1 MRYSLLQTIP
11 AKPAMN
17 LLTTVPDLAEVT
29 TERLAALVTG
39 AAAVTATADLSELL
53 AATAETARE
62 TTGAKYA
69 AIGVLGEHGTLIEFI
84 HVGLPDDVA
93 EAIGPLPTGR
103 GVLGTLIIEAK
114 TIRLDRIQDH
124 PDSIGFPPN
133 HPPMTGFLGVP
144 VRAGDRVF
152 GNLYLTEKAG
162 GFTEGDEQ
170 LVEALAAIAGSAVA
184 NVRLQQKLRRLAVV
198 EDRERIARDLHD
210 AIIQDLFAVGLV
222 LQGLASRM
230 DEARDRHD
238 MEEAVERLDSAITEL
253 RRFIFDLK
261 PPVWHDRDLTT
272 ELTRLVQQLAE
283 PYGVHTRVDV
293 SPDLGRVPSDVID
306 VASQIVRE
314 ATSNALRHSESP
326 TVEIAA
332 ESGAGFLILT
342 ITDRGKGFD
351 PASVEPGLGLSSL
364 RSRAEKAGGDTTL
377 HTGPGRGTTVRVL
390 LPI

>member
-1 MRYSLLQTIP
+1 MV
-11 AKPAMN
+11 A
-17 LLTTVPDLAEVT
+17 
-29 TERLAALVTG
+29 G
-39 AAAVTATADLSELL
+39 AAEVTATADLSDLL

-69 AIGVLGEHGTLIEFI
+69 AIGVIGEHGTLIEFI
-84 HVGLPDDVA
+84 HVGIPDEVA

-124 PDSIGFPPN
+124 PDSSGFPAN
-133 HPPMTGFLGVP
+133 HPPMTAFLGVP
-144 VRAGDRVF
+144 VRAGDHVF

-162 GFTEGDEQ
+162 GFTHTDEQ

-184 NVRLQQKLRRLAVV
+184 NLRLQQKLRRLAVV

-222 LQGLASRM
+222 VQGLASRM
-230 DEARDRHD
+230 DDARDRHD

-261 PPVWHDRDLTT
+261 PPVWHDRDLAT
-272 ELTRLVQQLAE
+272 ELTRLVHQLAE
-283 PYGVHTRVDV
+283 PYGVQTRVDV
-293 SPDLGRVPSDVID
+293 NPDLGRVPNDVID

-332 ESGAGFLILT
+332 GSGSGFLILT

-351 PASVEPGLGLSSL
+351 PASVESGLGLSSI

-377 HTGPGRGTTVRVL
+377 HSRLGRGTTVRVL

>member
-1 MRYSLLQTIP
+1 
-11 AKPAMN
+11 MN
-17 LLTTVPDLAEVT
+17 RLTSVPGLAEVIP
-29 TERLAALVTG
+29 ERLAALVTS

>member
-1 MRYSLLQTIP
+1 
-11 AKPAMN
+11 
-17 LLTTVPDLAEVT
+17 
-29 TERLAALVTG
+29 LAALVTG

-84 HVGLPDDVA
+84 HVGIPSDVA
-93 EAIGPLPTGR
+93 EQIGPLPTGR

-124 PDSIGFPPN
+124 PDSSGFPPN
-133 HPPMTGFLGVP
+133 HPPMTTFLGVP

-162 GFTEGDEQ
+162 GFTQDDEQ
-170 LVEALAAIAGSAVA
+170 LVEALAAIAGSAIA
-184 NVRLQQKLRRLAVV
+184 SLRLQQKLRRLAVV

-283 PYGVHTRVDV
+283 PYGVHTQVDV

>member
-1 MRYSLLQTIP
+1 
-11 AKPAMN
+11 MN
-17 LLTTVPDLAEVT
+17 RLTTVPDLAEVT

-84 HVGLPDDVA
+84 HVGLPNDVA

-103 GVLGTLIIEAK
+103 GVLGTLIVEAK

-133 HPPMTGFLGVP
+133 HPPMTAFLGVP

-152 GNLYLTEKAG
+152 GNLYLTDKAG
-162 GFTEGDEQ
+162 GFTQDDEQ

-184 NVRLQQKLRRLAVV
+184 SLRLQQKLRRLAVV

-261 PPVWHDRDLTT
+261 PPVWHDRDLAT
-272 ELTRLVQQLAE
+272 ELVRLVQQLAE
-283 PYGVHTRVDV
+283 PYGVETRVDV

>member
-1 MRYSLLQTIP
+1 MP
-11 AKPAMN
+11 GVAAK
-17 LLTTVPDLAEVT
+17 
-29 TERLAALVTG
+29 RLAALVTG
-39 AAAVTATADLSELL
+39 AAAVTASADLSELL

-69 AIGVLGEHGTLIEFI
+69 AIGVIGEHGTLIEFI
-84 HVGLPDDVA
+84 HVGIPEQLA
-93 EAIGPLPTGR
+93 EAIGPLPSGR
-103 GVLGTLIIEAK
+103 GVLGTLIIDAQ

-124 PDSIGFPPN
+124 PDSVGFPPN
-133 HPPMTGFLGVP
+133 HPPMTAFLGVP

-152 GNLYLTEKAG
+152 GNLYLTEKDG
-162 GFTEGDEQ
+162 GFTDDDEH

-222 LQGLASRM
+222 LQGLESRM
-230 DEARDRHD
+230 DEDRDRRD
-238 MEEAVERLDSAITEL
+238 LQEAVERLDAAITEL

-261 PPVWHDRDLTT
+261 PAVWHDRDLAT

-283 PYGVHTRVDV
+283 PYGVQTRVDV
-293 SPDLGRVPSDVID
+293 SPDLGPIPNDMID
-306 VASQIVRE
+306 VASLIVRE

-326 TVEIAA
+326 TVDIAA
-332 ESGAGFLILT
+332 DSGAGFLILT
-342 ITDRGKGFD
+342 ITDRGKGFEPD
-351 PASVEPGLGLSSL
+351 AVESGLGLSSL
-364 RSRAEKAGGDTTL
+364 QSRAENAGGDTTL
-377 HTGPGRGTTVRVL
+377 HSRPGRGTTVRVL

>member
-1 MRYSLLQTIP
+1 
-11 AKPAMN
+11 MN
-17 LLTTVPDLAEVT
+17 RLSTVAHLSEVT
-29 TERLAALVTG
+29 PERLAALVSG
-39 AAAVTATADLSELL
+39 AATVTATADLSELL
-53 AATAETARE
+53 AAAAEIARE
-62 TTGAKYA
+62 TTGARYA
-69 AIGVLGEHGTLIEFI
+69 ALGVIGEHGTLVEFI
-84 HVGLPDDVA
+84 HVGIPDEVA
-93 EAIGPLPTGR
+93 EEIGALPTGG

-133 HPPMTGFLGVP
+133 HPPMSSFLGVP

-162 GFTEGDEQ
+162 GFTEDDEQ

-184 NVRLQQKLRRLAVV
+184 NLRLQQRLRRLAVV

-222 LQGLASRM
+222 LQGLALKM
-230 DEARDRHD
+230 DDARERHD
-238 MEEAVERLDSAITEL
+238 LEEAVERLDSAITEL

-261 PPVWHDRDLTT
+261 PPKWHDRDLAS
-272 ELTRLVQQLAE
+272 ELTRLVEQLAE
-283 PYGVHTRVDV
+283 PYGVQTRVAV
-293 SPDLGRVPSDVID
+293 NPDLGHIPSDIID

-326 TVEIAA
+326 TVEIEAV
-332 ESGAGFLILT
+332 GGGGLLVLT
-342 ITDRGKGFD
+342 ITDRGIGFD
-351 PASVEPGLGLSSL
+351 PALVESGLGLSSL
-364 RSRAEKAGGDTTL
+364 RTRAEQAGGDTTL
-377 HTGPGRGTTVRVL
+377 HSHAGKGTSVRVV

>member
-1 MRYSLLQTIP
+1 M
-11 AKPAMN
+11 
-17 LLTTVPDLAEVT
+17 
-29 TERLAALVTG
+29 AALVSG
-39 AAAVTATADLSELL
+39 AAAVTATGDLSELL

-69 AIGVLGEHGTLIEFI
+69 AIGVIGEHGTLVEFI
-84 HVGLPDDVA
+84 HAGIPVELA

-124 PDSIGFPPN
+124 PDSVGFPPH
-133 HPPMTGFLGVP
+133 HPPMTAFLGVP

-162 GFTEGDEQ
+162 GFTDDDEQ

-184 NVRLQQKLRRLAVV
+184 NLRLQQKLRRLAVV

-222 LQGLASRM
+222 LQGIASRM
-230 DEARDRHD
+230 EEACDRHD
-238 MEEAVERLDSAITEL
+238 VEEAVERLDAAITEL
-253 RRFIFDLK
+253 RRFIFELK
-261 PPVWHDRDLTT
+261 PPVWHDRDLGT
-272 ELTRLVQQLAE
+272 ELARLVQQLAE
-283 PYGVHTRVDV
+283 PYGVQARVQV
-293 SPDLGRVPSDVID
+293 SPDLGRIPNDIMD

-314 ATSNALRHSESP
+314 ATSNALRHSGSP
-326 TVEIAA
+326 TIEIAA
-332 ESGAGFLILT
+332 DSGGGFLILT
-342 ITDRGKGFD
+342 VSDKGKGFD
-351 PASVEPGLGLSSL
+351 PSVVASGLGLSSL
-364 RSRAEKAGGDTTL
+364 RSRAEKAGGDTAL
-377 HTGPGRGTTVRVL
+377 HSRLGRGTTVRVI

>member
-1 MRYSLLQTIP
+1 MTR
-11 AKPAMN
+11 
-17 LLTTVPDLAEVT
+17 LTTVPNLAEVT

-84 HVGLPDDVA
+84 HVGLPAEVA

-114 TIRLDRIQDH
+114 TIRLERIQDH
-124 PDSIGFPPN
+124 PDSSGFPPN
-133 HPPMTGFLGVP
+133 HPPMTAFLGVP

-162 GFTEGDEQ
+162 GFTEDDEQ
-170 LVEALAAIAGSAVA
+170 LVEALAAVAGSAVA
-184 NVRLQQKLRRLAVV
+184 NLRLQQKLRRLAVV

-261 PPVWHDRDLTT
+261 PPVWHDRDLAT
-272 ELTRLVQQLAE
+272 ELARLVHQLAE
-283 PYGVHTRVDV
+283 PYGVQTRVDV
-293 SPDLGRVPSDVID
+293 SPDLASVPNDVID

-332 ESGAGFLILT
+332 DSGSGFLILT

-351 PASVEPGLGLSSL
+351 PASVESGLGLSSL
-364 RSRAEKAGGDTTL
+364 RSRAEKAGGDTTV
-377 HTGPGRGTTVRVL
+377 HTRLGRGTTVRVL